1 MSTPEPVRP
10 GGDDRRGLVFGAS
23 AYGLWGLLP
32 LYFVALVPAGA
43 WEIVS
48 LRVIFALGLCLVL
61 LAVFGQFG
69 RFLAAFTQPKA
80 LGLFL
85 LSGVLIGCNWLLY
98 TIATTTGHTLE
109 ASLGYF
115 INPIVAIALGVLVL
129 REKLRP
135 LQWGAVGLGLAAVV
149 VMSVFYGQVPWLSLG
164 LAFSFGLYGLT
175 KSMLRGSWPALVSL
189 TMETLAIMPPAALI
203 VAGLARG
210 DQLTLTGHGTTHT
223 LLLAASGV
231 VTVVPLLLFGLAA
244 ARLPLSTVGMLQY
257 IAPILQ
263 FLLAVLYL
271 HEAMPLERWL
281 GFGIVW
287 AAVVLLVVDAY
298 GRGRAQRRRARGA

>member
-1 MSTPEPVRP
+1 MNRARTTHRAE
-10 GGDDRRGLVFGAS
+10 DRGRGLLFGVG

-32 LYFVALVPAGA
+32 LYFVALTPSSP

-48 LRVIFALGLCLVL
+48 LRVVFALAVCLLL

-69 RFLAAFTQPKA
+69 RFLSAFTQPKA
-80 LGLFL
+80 LAVFVLAGA
-85 LSGVLIGCNWLLY
+85 LIGCNWLLY

-129 REKLRP
+129 RERLRA
-135 LQWGAVGLGLAAVV
+135 LQWVAVGLGAAAVV
-149 VMSVFYGQVPWLSLG
+149 VMAVFYGQIPWLSLG

-175 KSMLRGSWPALVSL
+175 KSLLGGNWPALVSL
-189 TMETLAIMPPAALI
+189 SLETLAIMPIAVWI
-203 VAGLARG
+203 IAGLAADG
-210 DQLTLTGHGTTHT
+210 GLTLMGHGAGHT
-223 LLLAASGV
+223 ALLMASGV

-244 ARLPLSTVGMLQY
+244 ARIPLSTVGMLQY

-263 FLLAVLYL
+263 FVLAVAVF

-287 AAVVLLVVDAY
+287 AAVVVLLADAL
-298 GRGRAQRRRARGA
+298 RLRRRRRPAR

>member
-1 MSTPEPVRP
+1 MTQSGPVSSAEPN
-10 GGDDRRGLVFGAS
+10 RRGLLYGAG

-32 LYFVALVPAGA
+32 LYFVALAPSGP

-48 LRVIFALGLCLVL
+48 LRVIFAFALCLVL
-61 LAVFGQFG
+61 LVVYGQFG
-69 RFLAAFTQPKA
+69 RFLTAFTRPGI
-80 LGLFL
+80 LGLFA
-85 LSGVLIGCNWLLY
+85 LSGALIGCNWLLY

-129 REKLRP
+129 RERLRR
-135 LQWGAVGLGLAAVV
+135 LQWIAVGLGAAAVA
-149 VMSVFYGQVPWLSLG
+149 VMSVFYGQIPWLSLG

-175 KSMLRGSWPALVSL
+175 KSMLGAQWPALVSL
-189 TMETLAIMPPAALI
+189 TVETAAILPVAIGIVWAQGAA
-203 VAGLARG
+203 GS
-210 DQLTLTGHGTTHT
+210 LTLVGHGTVHT
-223 LLLAASGV
+223 LLLVATGV

-244 ARLPLSTVGMLQY
+244 GRLPLSIVGMLQY

-263 FLLAVLYL
+263 FLIAVLIL
-271 HEAMPLERWL
+271 HEAMPVERWL

-287 AAVVLLVVDAY
+287 AAVVVLIADAY
-298 GRGRAQRRRARGA
+298 RTGRRRRRST